1 MLDYDFSFF
10 PAIESILKRIN
21 QCFWKHF
28 AEYHSSTCFLIFRN
42 WKRRL
47 SKRYLFDLFTTI
59 VWKNSCILALLLRR
73 IPIKKWVQWVT
84 MTMDVND
91 ERDRVEFVQRE
102 EEFFDEVNLA
112 VIVLSRLPPD
122 SIQIVAWKISTV
134 VAIEDTIC
142 VHHWDHVKLITF
154 FPALEI
160 TLKYP
165 LYYSL
170 SDIWSLRFS
179 WMLSCHKNN
188 TWSSLLI
195 PF

>member
-1 MLDYDFSFF
+1 
-10 PAIESILKRIN
+10 
-21 QCFWKHF
+21 
-28 AEYHSSTCFLIFRN
+28 
-42 WKRRL
+42 
-47 SKRYLFDLFTTI
+47 
-59 VWKNSCILALLLRR
+59 
-73 IPIKKWVQWVT
+73 

-134 VAIEDTIC
+134 IAIEDTIC
-142 VHHWDHVKLITF
+142 IHHWDHVKLITF

-165 LYYSL
+165 LY
-170 SDIWSLRFS
+170 
-179 WMLSCHKNN
+179 
-188 TWSSLLI
+188 
-195 PF
+195 